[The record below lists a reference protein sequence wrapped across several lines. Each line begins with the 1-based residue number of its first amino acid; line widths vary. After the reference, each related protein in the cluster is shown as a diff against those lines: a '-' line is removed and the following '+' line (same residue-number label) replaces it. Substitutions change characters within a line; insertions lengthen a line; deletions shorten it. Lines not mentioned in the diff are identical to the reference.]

1 VANTLLAIRLLFES
15 KKKNYK
21 ELIYLLGFYPHHWQL
36 YELAFVHRSASVLLP
51 DSTSVN
57 NERLEFLGDAVLD
70 AVVAEYLFLKY
81 PDKDEGFLSKMR
93 SKIVKRQHLN
103 TLALKTGINKYIISN
118 SINSNGGKYI
128 SGNTF
133 EALIGAIYLDK
144 GYPRTHKFLINNVL
158 NKHINFEELEYR
170 ESDYKSRIIEWA
182 QKNRNEIG
190 FENQEEYAESGHSP
204 TFVSRVLIDN
214 RIAGEG
220 RGTSKKEAEQNAAEQ
235 AYWTIEN
242 T

>member
-21 ELIYLLGFYPHHWQL
+21 ELIFTLGFYPHCWEL
-36 YELAFVHRSASVLLP
+36 YELAFVHRSASVLMP
-51 DSTSVN
+51 DSSTVN

-70 AVVAEYLFLKY
+70 AVVAEYLFKRY

-103 TLALKTGINKYIISN
+103 TLANKTGIDKFIVSN

-128 SGNTF
+128 SGNAF
-133 EALIGAIYLDK
+133 EALIGAIYMDK
-144 GYPRTHKFLINNVL
+144 GYSKTKDFLINNVL
-158 NKHINFEELEYR
+158 NKHINFEELEFR

-190 FENQEEYAESGHSP
+190 FENQEEYTESGHSP

-235 AYWTIEN
+235 AYWTIESS
-242 T
+242 